1 MACHL
6 SSAKSF
12 LGQNAIAAD
21 ALVPSIARP
30 SATITLIT
38 QDEGVCVSHEEE
50 FQQSVPS
57 QFCSDDT
64 CIKRRGRNL
73 ILGFF
78 QIYSVR
84 HRLI

>member
-12 LGQNAIAAD
+12 LGQNTIAAD

-30 SATITLIT
+30 SATITLIM
-38 QDEGVCVSHEEE
+38 QDEGVLVFHEEE
-50 FQQSVPS
+50 FQQSAPS

-64 CIKRRGRNL
+64 VETLYNTINFC
-73 ILGFF
+73 
-78 QIYSVR
+78 
-84 HRLI
+84 